1 MRGILGAILV
11 FVLGAIL
18 TLVLERVVKDAREW
32 VWRLMYT
39 GVVVCPL
46 LIAVL
51 SDPCYKYLSGF
62 RQHSVA
68 STLIVVVA
76 SGVVFGAVWVFGVI
90 GFPSSKS
97 YLEAHPKTR
106 TELSRQPAF
115 NIDRPGQ
122 AEVER
127 PTPHLQAELV
137 IDSVTDKATPFH
149 VRITNIGDL
158 DITDVK
164 INQNATVVR
173 STGPPSPMLPLIKI
187 LPKRGHVS
195 MQGIDPGGLAKV
207 RQFYATL
214 TFKCL
219 INGEVNDFLASYRFV
234 LPEGAL
240 TPQQVL
246 DPRDFIET
254 TGHELTAEVLR
265 DEANTSISDVFA
277 TRPVGTISFWTTEK
291 NKNGEANYIKI
302 SNDTRTLCYDPVAHK
317 IWLSSKPV
325 SEALMMS
332 FEPKDRHYIAFVW
345 DELGPKLV
353 SVDGK
358 SKTR

>member
-1 MRGILGAILV
+1 MSWVQSVFASAIFWG
-11 FVLGAIL
+11 FV
-18 TLVLERVVKDAREW
+18 TLVLAAIAVSGKQSMNAASALVISA
-32 VWRLMYT
+32 
-39 GVVVCPL
+39 
-46 LIAVL
+46 LITAFVGLVL
-51 SDPCYKYLSGF
+51 SDLARLPLIP
-62 RQHSVA
+62 RW
-68 STLIVVVA
+68 LIVIAVMCVL
-76 SGVVFGAVWVFGVI
+76 GIGAYYLIQWLE
-90 GFPSSKS
+90 SK
-97 YLEAHPKTR
+97 AIP
-106 TELSRQPAF
+106 
-115 NIDRPGQ
+115 NQ
-122 AEVER
+122 AEKEQ

-137 IDSVTDKATPFH
+137 IDSVTDKAIPFH

-173 STGPPSPMLPLIKI
+173 STGSPSPMLPLIKV

-291 NKNGEANYIKI
+291 NKTGEANYIKI